1 MKNCIYLINGKKFTY
16 SELVQKFYDTESKDN
31 ASDFLYSLEETKQE
45 KLKTKLLDLKKAYEP
60 RVKAD
65 KNELGNGELSF
76 DGGVSTQE
84 FIDSKYFINLEGKPL
99 ITPLNRQAFID
110 HIIAENK
117 DSMGEAQAKNFA
129 EQTVQHWDKIAEDST
144 LLHELITKGF
154 EGPSEARTT
163 LKGTAFE
170 QVYDQI
176 YNLTEGDTNIYNKP
190 KGVLSGLGPGN
201 KLIKNL
207 NMKCK
212 LLGLDEDIIGHI
224 DNIIIDK
231 AGDLHLVNY
240 KISTSGISDVKREKY
255 KYQLAL
261 LKQMLAAEGFNVEHI
276 SLSIIPIRLKY
287 NEDFTKVTEVVP
299 MDKIEY
305 TIRNGQY
312 VFTKYDTV
320 AQRWIASRATI
331 NTISSDKIDRANKGI
346 KALWPDRGITTH
358 GIRQSAKEWIQFN
371 YRTAIGAVN
380 NKPGVYWS
388 VVFSDDDKVEITD
401 PDSPTK
407 NAQILAEVEK
417 RIESLQFGDRYVGSH
432 AILRKVKA
440 GYERG
445 GAINFSDEKEF
456 GRCGRF
462 FDKIFQ
468 PYMHRLDRGSEKDVY
483 DWEPIEND
491 LLQNENI
498 LMFRNKITKQIDVIT
513 ISPYDLTTVAKFRGG
528 YTNILGQYIGD
539 NEALRRGNILKGDYG
554 NIEAIRTM
562 FLINEV
568 LSEIDGDYNLGTL
581 QVVSPVNTQHCKLYT
596 FENIAKHFS
605 GILSVVNAENSDIN
619 IKNNFAG
626 KTYQDP
632 IDTFMQLLDDA
643 LNIGTFTSS
652 DKTSLY
658 DWGIKA
664 YEEADSIEAKTLALK
679 RLMQSMQDQWGF
691 KGSPNEVESTSTYGV
706 KEATRVK
713 LYKAVAQAY
722 LKAKGILDDLDYNEI
737 DMTSMEA
744 NMYSASDVPSANAN
758 IVTGLFHRAADR
770 IAEESYKDS
779 VPVQTYLQEYY
790 NAIGRSNFQNSTL
803 GLQTKAFQN
812 LYEEI
817 DGKKTMRFKNPYTDV
832 TLTEPERKLL
842 KQALF
847 TFAKVRTKMFPGLK
861 FDFSSYDDPNLQ
873 SFVNDSAN
881 SWYLEV
887 PLTKA
892 NLASRRATGYNFK
905 EWRERVKN
913 VINGRAIENF
923 QSWMENIN
931 SEEERLQREDD
942 LSRLSVTNHFSIFE
956 SKGSNP
962 GARAS
967 ILNRHESDFFETNL
981 ETLLMNFIET
991 QHEVEQMQDVLLQSK
1006 AVLLALNTVGDVG
1019 NPRLKK
1025 TMEYITK
1032 YLTVNVFNKSIM
1044 EKDTQKIIGAIQPG
1058 KHLATTVYILGNF
1071 SSMVRDT
1078 TEGLLQNMMRSI
1090 IKFQTD
1096 INGKDLSKAY
1106 GIVVKDS
1113 FTNVRSI
1120 NLLNKLNIKYR
1131 ISNVDVARIQE
1142 VLATGRAGIDNWEN
1156 WAYATMR
1163 RPDYLNR
1170 MTLFVAKMIHDG
1182 VWDAMDIDEYG
1193 EILYDWKKDRR
1204 FAIYA
1209 SGDKSNPE
1217 YLKQKGAYFSAI
1229 LEYNR
1234 EHPESAIDPR
1244 NPEANLP
1251 SPYTNAQVEAI
1262 KAVSNSIYGAYD
1274 KSTKAMYEHMAMGQ
1288 ALGQFTTWM
1297 NGMVG
1302 NYFRKPGTHTGEM
1315 MEVQSTTM
1323 AGELEFM
1330 DENLNILVQKT
1341 REDGS
1346 VYYFNETTGQE
1357 YTGEVMP
1364 LMKHIPITTQ
1374 GIIYSLLSLAKKVV
1388 PAGYKQGG
1396 MKGIWE
1402 EIQKE
1407 ILTNPQEMKNFKKL
1421 FSDMFMWLF
1430 MAMLYK
1436 FVIDPA
1442 YQEHKKKRKAENLL
1456 ANSLEDI
1463 SYRGTGSSYDGF
1475 RGPYNVLDSFGN
1487 NMNPPA
1493 YKVTTKMMS
1502 DVTRFT
1508 FGDKTLGQ
1516 LVTQNVPVFRSL
1528 RTAYD
1533 QYAK

>member
-16 SELVQKFYDTESKDN
+16 SDLVQKFYNSNSRDN
-31 ASDFLYSLEETKQE
+31 ASDFLYSLGEAKQE
-45 KLKTKLLDLKKAYEP
+45 KLKTRLLELKKTYAP
-60 RVKAD
+60 RPKTD
-65 KNELGNGELSF
+65 RNELGSGELSF
-76 DGGVSTQE
+76 EGGVSTQE
-84 FIDSKYFINLEGKPL
+84 FIDSKYFVNLEGKPL
-99 ITPLNRQAFID
+99 VTPLNRQAFID

-117 DSMGEAQAKNFA
+117 DSMGEAQARNYA
-129 EQTVQHWDKIAEDST
+129 EQTVQHWDKIADDST
-144 LLHELITKGF
+144 TLHEILTKGF
-154 EGPSEARTT
+154 NKHPTEARLQ
-163 LKGTAFE
+163 LKGTSFE
-170 QVYDQI
+170 DVYDQV
-176 YNLTEGDTNIYNKP
+176 YNLTDGEVNVYNKP
-190 KGVLSGLGPGN
+190 KGVFSGHGLDN
-201 KLIKNL
+201 KLVQNL
-207 NMKCK
+207 NLKCK

-224 DNIIIDK
+224 DNLIIDNI
-231 AGDLHLVNY
+231 GDLHIVNY

-261 LKQMLAAEGFNVEHI
+261 LKQMLANEGFNVEHM

-287 NEDFTKVTEVVP
+287 NDDFTKITEVVP

-312 VFTKYDTV
+312 VFTKYDNI
-320 AQRWIASRATI
+320 AKKWIASRATI
-331 NTISSDKIDRANKGI
+331 NTISSDKIDRANKAI
-346 KALWPDRGITTH
+346 KALWPDRRITTH
-358 GIRQSAKEWIQFN
+358 GIQQTAKEWVQFN
-371 YRTAIGAVN
+371 YRTAIGVVN
-380 NKPGVYWS
+380 NKPGVYYS
-388 VVFSDDDKVEITD
+388 IDFSNGDIVEITD
-401 PDSPTK
+401 PTSPTK
-407 NAQILAEVEK
+407 NPQILAEVEK
-417 RIESLQFGDRYVGSH
+417 RIESLSFGDKYLGAH

-440 GYERG
+440 GYEKG

-456 GRCGRF
+456 GKSGRF

-498 LMFRNKITKQIDVIT
+498 LMFRNKITKQVDVIT

-568 LSEIDGDYNLGTL
+568 LSEIEGEYNLGTL
-581 QVVSPVNTQHCKLYT
+581 QVVSPENTQHSKLYS
-596 FENIAKHFS
+596 FENIAKHFT
-605 GILSVVNAENSDIN
+605 GILQVVKTENNDIN
-619 IKNNFAG
+619 IENNFAG

-643 LNIGTFTSS
+643 LNIGTFTNS
-652 DKTSLY
+652 DKTNLY

-664 YEEADSIEAKTLALK
+664 YEEASSIEAKTLALK
-679 RLMQSMQDQWGF
+679 RLMQTMQNEWGF
-691 KGSPNEVESTSTYGV
+691 SGSPNEVESTSTYGI

-713 LYKAVAQAY
+713 LYKAVSQAY
-722 LKAKGILDDLDYNEI
+722 LKASGILDNLDFNEI
-737 DMTSMEA
+737 DMTSMES
-744 NMYSASDVPSANAN
+744 NMYSSADIPSQNAR
-758 IVTGLFHRAADR
+758 IVTSLFARAADK
-770 IAEESYKDS
+770 IAEKCTKDA

-790 NAIGRSNFQNSTL
+790 DSIGRSNIQNSTL
-803 GLQTKAFQN
+803 GLQTRAFQN

-832 TLTEPERKLL
+832 TLNDAERKLL

-847 TFAKVRTKMFPGLK
+847 TFAKVRTKMFPTLK
-861 FDFSSYDDPNLQ
+861 FDFNSYTDPKLEE
-873 SFVNDSAN
+873 FITTN

-905 EWRERVKN
+905 EWRNRLVSAFNSE
-913 VINGRAIENF
+913 GMIENF
-923 QSWMENIN
+923 QTWMENIN

-942 LSRLSVTNHFSIFE
+942 LGRLSITNHFSIFE
-956 SKGSNP
+956 SNGANP

-967 ILNRHESDFFETNL
+967 ILNRQDPDFFETNL

-1006 AVLLALNTVGDVG
+1006 AILLALNTVGDVG

-1025 TMEYITK
+1025 TMEYITR

-1044 EKDTQKIIGAIQPG
+1044 EKDTQKLIGVLQPG

-1071 SSMVRDT
+1071 TSMVRDT
-1078 TEGLLQNMMRSI
+1078 TEGLLQNVMRSV

-1096 INGKDLSKAY
+1096 INGNDLAKAY
-1106 GIVVKDS
+1106 GIVVKNS

-1120 NLLNKLNIKYR
+1120 NLLSKLNIKYR

-1182 VWDAMDIDEYG
+1182 VWDAISIDKYG
-1193 EILYDWKKDRR
+1193 EIQYDWKKDKR
-1204 FAIYA
+1204 FSIYA
-1209 SGDKSNPE
+1209 SGDVNNPE

-1234 EHPESAIDPR
+1234 EHPETAINPKD
-1244 NPEANLP
+1244 PEANLP
-1251 SPYTNAQVEAI
+1251 NPYTNAQVEAI
-1262 KAVSNSIYGAYD
+1262 KSVSNSIYGAYD
-1274 KSTKAMYEHMAMGQ
+1274 KSTKAMYEHLAIGQ

-1297 NGMVG
+1297 NGMIG

-1315 MEVQSTTM
+1315 LEVQSTTM

-1346 VYYFNETTGQE
+1346 VYYLNETTGQE
-1357 YTGEVMP
+1357 YTGQVMP

-1374 GIIYSLLSLAKKVV
+1374 GIIYSLLSLAKRVV

-1396 MKGIWE
+1396 LQGIWA

-1407 ILTNPQEMKNFKKL
+1407 ILINPQERKNFKKL
-1421 FSDMFMWLF
+1421 FSDIFMWLF
-1430 MAMLYK
+1430 MSMLYK

-1456 ANSLEDI
+1456 ANALEDI
-1463 SYRGTGSSYDGF
+1463 LYRGTANSYDGF

-1493 YKVTTKMMS
+1493 YKVTTKMAS
-1502 DVTRFT
+1502 DVARFT
-1508 FGDKTLGQ
+1508 FGDKTFGQ
-1516 LVTQNVPVFRSL
+1516 LVTQNVPVIRSL